1 MNKSINKIY
10 NVILLSHHINP
21 LYLIKKSIGVISV
34 SGSACL
40 EANLMKKPS
49 FLIGNTEFS
58 GLYGVYN
65 FNKNFM
71 NDIKNFNE
79 KKLYLNNFYFNY
91 IMNDSIEMHNY
102 KYADFI
108 YPTEYSMKSGCK
120 NAFDYFS
127 NKLLNS

>member
-1 MNKSINKIY
+1 M
-10 NVILLSHHINP
+10 LSHHVNS

-49 FLIGNTEFS
+49 FLIGNTEFT
-58 GLYGVYN
+58 GLYGVYK
-65 FNKNFM
+65 FSKNFM
-71 NDIKNFNE
+71 SDIKNFNK

-91 IMNDSIEMHNY
+91 IMNDSIEMYNY

-108 YPTEYSMKSGCK
+108 YPTEYSMKNGCK
-120 NAFDYFS
+120 NAFNYFS